1 MNPNSFRFIK
11 QAKSQEEKNEIKRN
25 KLLAVSGEK
34 QRGYRLHK
42 QLFLRNNP
50 YLEAL
55 EAKQQIEAE
64 KKEIE
69 REIETF
75 SVDDAIKLERQ
86 IKQEARGSCMDVD
99 DMAVD
104 EHETVANDDSCCSVK
119 ENGVPPSAVCP
130 CCYRNSLEL
139 KDRVIFCTSCPLK
152 VIISNIIKNWSLAS
166 FTSSLLMYIKEHEQY
181 GCHGQVSYSFQE
193 EIGLFSNCSDCD
205 DIVFI
210 E

>member
-11 QAKSQEEKNEIKRN
+11 QAKSHEEKNEVKRI

-42 QLFLRNNP
+42 QLVLRNNP

-55 EAKQQIEAE
+55 EAKQQKEAE

-69 REIETF
+69 REIEIF
-75 SVDDAIKLERQ
+75 SVDDAINLERQ
-86 IKQEARGSCMDVD
+86 IKQEANGACMDVD

-104 EHETVANDDSCCSVK
+104 ELQTVANDDNCCSVK
-119 ENGVPPSAVCP
+119 ENGVPTSTVCP

-152 VIISNIIKNWSLAS
+152 VISNIIKNRSLAS
-166 FTSSLLMYIKEHEQY
+166 FTCSLLMYIKGHEQN